1 VLKSTGGW
9 PVVLC
14 GSQALSRDRSLDR
27 IDPAPVALLT
37 DVERRSILWI
47 MSAVPMRDRR
57 AERREATRAE
67 ILEAAQKLI
76 REHGVAGLSL
86 RDLGHQVGMRA
97 QSLYSYFDGKHAIY
111 NALFGQGCRE
121 YLELR
126 RGAPRTGDARADFRA
141 SCRQFVD
148 FCLEDPARYQLLF
161 QRTIPGFEPSP
172 ESYAP
177 SIEALE
183 INRQALVEAGGTDPQ
198 DLDLLTGLVT
208 GLVDQQVSNDPGGD
222 RWYRL
227 LDDALDMFF
236 AHIDVRKKGRKR

>member
-1 VLKSTGGW
+1 M
-9 PVVLC
+9 
-14 GSQALSRDRSLDR
+14 
-27 IDPAPVALLT
+27 
-37 DVERRSILWI
+37 
-47 MSAVPMRDRR
+47 MSAIPMRDRR
-57 AERREATRAE
+57 AERREATKAE
-67 ILEAAQKLI
+67 ILEAAGELI

-86 RDLGHQVGMRA
+86 RDLGQKVGMRA
-97 QSLYSYFDGKHAIY
+97 QSLYSYFESKEAIY
-111 NALFGQGCRE
+111 DALFGQGCRE

-161 QRTIPGFEPSP
+161 QRTIPDFEPSP

-177 SIEALE
+177 SVESLE
-183 INRQALVEAGGTDPQ
+183 INRQALIEAGGTDPR

-208 GLVDQQVSNDPGGD
+208 GLIDQQISNDPGGD

-236 AHIDVRKKGRKR
+236 AHIDARKKGRKR